1 MSEQIEKPKK
11 KKVLIYSCCAAVLI
25 AISGGAYGLSQ
36 SNETVKTEPKTE
48 VKSNK
53 EPKIGNNNK
62 NTAKGN
68 QSKKSKSKEEK
79 TDPFD
84 KAVGL
89 FNDGINY
96 VGNSAKDAVTNLF
109 SPIVAMAA
117 NDREEDKKD
126 TPKTDVPLNLPG
138 TGDPL
143 KPNPPVVPPIIVPPI
158 QLFAPVITN
167 VEYAVIELNGDF
179 NPYLYATVSDAY
191 DSDIA
196 LQVDYSA
203 VDVTQSGTY
212 PVFYNATNSKGLSA
226 VTKKTMVRVSARPV
240 ITTNVDSVSIPV
252 RSNFNANDY
261 VSAADWEDGDL
272 THAIT
277 NDSTVTTNQE
287 GTFVVNYYVADSDGL
302 NAVSKSITVYVTNE
316 APTISAR
323 PMAIQIDT
331 EFNPMVG
338 VSAYDKESGDLTGS
352 IQVIQNGVDMS
363 KEGTY
368 SVTYFVEDGNGKDAT
383 VTRRVYVTNEAPVIH
398 AEDKVFHVLAI
409 DSFTME
415 MALEGVTISDRE
427 DGNSLPTAAAVNQEE
442 LAAIDVTTPGSYPLT
457 YTVSDKHG
465 KVSTKTIQIKIV
477 NDNPIIEGA
486 GDLVIHAGTAFD
498 SLEGIVVSDTE
509 EGSLL
514 DRLVVVD
521 LTNFDSNTPGTYQF
535 SYTVEDS
542 FGGRAE
548 VIRTITVIN
557 DLPTILGA
565 SDKTIYV
572 GDSFDPM
579 AGITVSDTETSPE
592 EIQLVVDGEVDTT
605 APGNYQLTYQATDG
619 HGGVTEVSVII
630 TVIEKDTELTTDT
643 GK

>member
-53 EPKIGNNNK
+53 EPKIGNNKK

-383 VTRRVYVTNEAPVIH
+383 VTRRVHVTNEAPVIH

-630 TVIEKDTELTTDT
+630 TVIEKDTELTPDT